1 MATGYGL
8 AEIYVMKK
16 LHKEKMKTREEEERA
31 NMDEIEF
38 EEKKSSGC
46 FFWAF
51 KKIHQSNSPQI
62 IDVPRKE
69 LETWDYNKGR

>member
-1 MATGYGL
+1 MAAAYGL

-38 EEKKSSGC
+38 KERKSSGC

-51 KKIHQSNSPQI
+51 KKIHPNNPSRI
-62 IDVPRKE
+62 TDVLEKE
-69 LETWDYNKGR
+69 VET